1 MLLPLLF
8 SLLSLS
14 VLRTS
19 AVSPIFSPVLPNF
32 RFVGEA
38 TVAGVV
44 GLGGELRFFNKRDL
58 RVPKKRTIP
67 GFFERNF
74 VKNDLPHQR
83 GKPIVFA
90 RGEAGRIQEL
100 VQRRGKREAN
110 SGRVR
115 REARLIK
122 DPRVVLLLFYFICL
136 RSCLHLWQFN
146 LMC

>member
-8 SLLSLS
+8 SLLSLT

-44 GLGGELRFFNKRDL
+44 GLGGELRFFNKREL
-58 RVPKKRTIP
+58 RVPMKRTLP
-67 GFFERNF
+67 GFFEKNF
-74 VKNDLPHQR
+74 FKNGLPQQF
-83 GKPIVFA
+83 V

-122 DPRVVLLLFYFICL
+122 DPRFALLLFYFICL